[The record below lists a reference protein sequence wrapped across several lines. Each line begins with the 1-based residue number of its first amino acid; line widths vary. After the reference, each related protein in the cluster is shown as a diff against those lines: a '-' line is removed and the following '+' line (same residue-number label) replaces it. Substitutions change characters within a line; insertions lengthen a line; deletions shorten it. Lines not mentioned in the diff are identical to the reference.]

1 MKPKCVFNTDVGFK
15 SKKKIQTWVWFLSA
29 NIKMKLKNTQTE
41 STENL
46 LLLSLNHTQTF
57 QLTASMKENDM
68 DRDVFNAE
76 LYRALLNQNANK
88 VKELCGRSEDRAM
101 HRLTLHNDTVLH
113 LAIYSKQVDLAL
125 SLLEDQLPTELYH
138 KLTQANNN
146 GTTIL
151 HEVAT
156 LRDERSM
163 SLAET
168 ILERAPDLL
177 SIRNNLGESVVF
189 KAATYGKNKIFKFLV
204 DKVSVPDNDEAM
216 QPFIQRK
223 DKTTILHIA
232 ILTHHFG

>member
-1 MKPKCVFNTDVGFK
+1 MKE
-15 SKKKIQTWVWFLSA
+15 KIKIE
-29 NIKMKLKNTQTE
+29 NIVEEHTHLNQSIYNCFSLKLKNIQTQ

-138 KLTQANNN
+138 KMTQVNNN

-156 LRDERSM
+156 LHDERSM